1 MSADPAAS
9 PPLRLSATVLGSPDP
24 GALAAYYRELL
35 GWEVLL
41 QEPEWVVLAPPGGG
55 AGLSFQLEAEHEP
68 PVWPQGRGDQQMQL
82 HLDVAVE
89 VHGEDPSGSLAAA
102 AERAVAL
109 GGRLPQDQPQEDV
122 RVVLD
127 PAGHPFCLFLPEG

>member
-1 MSADPAAS
+1 MSTGPEGV
-9 PPLRLSATVLGSPDP
+9 PLRLSAAVLGSPDP
-24 GALAAYYRELL
+24 GALAAFYRALL

-41 QEPEWVVLAPPGGG
+41 DEPERVVLGPPGGG
-55 AGLSFQLEAEHEP
+55 TGLSFQREPDHVP
-68 PVWPQGRGDQQMQL
+68 PVWPQGPADQQMQV

-89 VHGEDPSGSLAAA
+89 VAGGDGAASLAAA

-109 GGRLPQDQPQEDV
+109 GGRLPEHQPQEDV

>member
-1 MSADPAAS
+1 MSPDPTAAPS
-9 PPLRLSATVLGSPDP
+9 LRLSATVLDGPDP
-24 GALAAYYRELL
+24 VALAAYYRELL

-41 QEPEWVVLAPPGGG
+41 EEPEWVMLAPPGGG
-55 AGLSFQLEAEHEP
+55 AGLSFQLEADHVP
-68 PVWPQGRGDQQMQL
+68 PTWPHGPRDQRMQL

-89 VHGEDPSGSLAAA
+89 VAGGDPVGSLAAA
-102 AERAVAL
+102 ADRAVAL
-109 GGRLPQDQPQEDV
+109 GGRLPEHQPQDDV

>member
-1 MSADPAAS
+1 MSTGSDGV
-9 PPLRLSATVLGSPDP
+9 PLRLSAAVLGGPDP
-24 GALAAYYRELL
+24 GALAAFYRALL

-41 QEPEWVVLAPPGGG
+41 EEPEWVMLRPPGGG
-55 AGLSFQLEAEHEP
+55 TGLSFQLERDHVP
-68 PVWPQGRGDQQMQL
+68 PVWPQGPGDQQVQV

-89 VHGEDPSGSLAAA
+89 VLGGDPAASLAAA

-109 GGRLPQDQPQEDV
+109 GGRLPEHQPQEDV

>member
-1 MSADPAAS
+1 VPADPPS
-9 PPLRLSATVLGSPDP
+9 LSLSATVLGSRDP
-24 GALAAYYRELL
+24 GALAAYYRDLL
-35 GWEVLL
+35 RWDVLL
-41 QEPEWVVLAPPGGG
+41 EEPEWVVLAPPGGG
-55 AGLSFQLEAEHEP
+55 AGLSFQLEADHEP
-68 PVWPQGRGDQQMQL
+68 PAWPQGPGGQQMQL

-89 VHGEDPSGSLAAA
+89 VVGGDPGGSLAAA

-109 GGRLPQDQPQEDV
+109 GGRLAASQPQDHV